1 MFGGQRAFLIFA
13 RLPPWNIYRKSNPI
27 KTNLTETV
35 KAGVRGWQGAMSEP
49 DRFFSRRLNVLLPT
63 KVGRHRSEILYR
75 PRLCFLFRRLP
86 NFDLI
91 ETFIPL
97 YLCKLNDIS
106 RKPSSE
112 LSSFFVKC
120 VLMKYQRKQT
130 FCC

>member
-1 MFGGQRAFLIFA
+1 MRRFVRRPESFFLIFA

-27 KTNLTETV
+27 KTNLTKTV
-35 KAGVRGWQGAMSEP
+35 KAGVRGWQGAMSGP

-75 PRLCFLFRRLP
+75 PRLCFVFRRLP

-91 ETFIPL
+91 ETFYSL

-106 RKPSSE
+106 RMPSTE
-112 LSSFFVKC
+112 LSVF
-120 VLMKYQRKQT
+120 T
-130 FCC
+130 